1 MEPMRIKMPHL
12 FHVLLC
18 IHAYS
23 IPNETVQIT
32 LYLFTMLSQF
42 HTIYAIYQKVFSNI
56 FSFQPASSFVWR
68 NILNGVFDVFFLS
81 LVWYALCHF
90 ILYAFCILPLY
101 IRNAYTIQLL
111 QLKIK
116 LRQCQGDDGFVYVHV
131 SNLPFSFS
139 CKLSHENASI
149 LFVMGS
155 SCLYCFKCFVV

>member
-1 MEPMRIKMPHL
+1 MDTTCEISRKSCRMEPMRIKMPHL

-68 NILNGVFDVFFLS
+68 NILNGVFDVFF
-81 LVWYALCHF
+81 
-90 ILYAFCILPLY
+90 
-101 IRNAYTIQLL
+101 
-111 QLKIK
+111 
-116 LRQCQGDDGFVYVHV
+116 FVAGMVCT
-131 SNLPFSFS
+131 LPFYSLRF
-139 CKLSHENASI
+139 LHFTVI
-149 LFVMGS
+149 
-155 SCLYCFKCFVV
+155 YPKCIHNPTFTT